1 MNVAIL
7 SERYS
12 HDFKW
17 ARNGLQW
24 RPYGHSVGEN
34 MEQTGVT
41 EQRLEAAK
49 YHGANVARVAAT
61 LAGKEL
67 FAKLKIADRKYLSWN

>member
-12 HDFKW
+12 RDFKCS
-17 ARNGLQW
+17 RNGLQW
-24 RPYGHSVGEN
+24 CPYGHSAGEN

-49 YHGANVARVAAT
+49 YHGANVARVAAA
-61 LAGKEL
+61 LASKEL
-67 FAKLKIADRKYLSWN
+67 FAK

>member
-12 HDFKW
+12 RDFKRS
-17 ARNGLQW
+17 RNGLQW
-24 RPYGHSVGEN
+24 HPYGHSAGEN
-34 MEQTGVT
+34 TEQTGVT

-49 YHGANVARVAAT
+49 YPGANVARVAAA

-67 FAKLKIADRKYLSWN
+67 FAKQKADRKYLS